1 MASESDRVGA
11 RTLGREA
18 ALQMLYAREAS
29 GNATPEVIVGFWR
42 ETPAD
47 AEGRAYG
54 DDLVRGVARHLENI
68 DACITKASENWR
80 LERMARVDRNVLRI
94 ATYEL
99 LHEPEV
105 PRSVALDEA
114 VTLAKKFGSE
124 DSGKFVNGVLSRIAN
139 DLGRSDTDR

>member
-1 MASESDRVGA
+1 MASESDRTGA

-18 ALQMLYAREAS
+18 ALQMLFAREAS

-54 DDLVRGVARHLENI
+54 DELVRGVARELATI
-68 DACITKASENWR
+68 DESIAKASENWR
-80 LERMARVDRNVLRI
+80 IERMARVDRNVLRI

-99 LHEPEV
+99 MREQEV

-114 VTLAKKFGSE
+114 VNLAKKFGSE

-139 DLGRSDTDR
+139 DLGRLDTDR